1 MFGVTV
7 FFLGGGGVG
16 GRTADKVNCTTGGKI
31 LTLNIS
37 IKNTKYV
44 NQVTELL
51 IVLQLV
57 VHSI

>member
-7 FFLGGGGVG
+7 FFWGVG
-16 GRTADKVNCTTGGKI
+16 GGTADKVNCTTGGKI
-31 LTLNIS
+31 LILNIS